1 MSLPACRRSPLKSS
15 RLGAFGAL
23 VAILLVCTP
32 LGAIAA
38 PEPLETSA
46 SQSIGQSTGESTV
59 QTTGQSTSQ
68 NTGKNTA
75 TNTDQEGRFQF
86 RSAIDAVN
94 LSLVVTD
101 KKGRFIPGLEAGD
114 FVVTENQTPQEIAFF
129 TSEVTPVTL
138 LLLLD
143 ASTSVRESVD
153 SIKEAAANFVTKL
166 WDGDKAIIADFNERV
181 RFSSHF
187 SGDIDRLIATIQ
199 SLYPA
204 GWTAL
209 YDSILLSL
217 EKVSEADGRKALLV
231 FTDGDDSRSMGQ
243 GSEASAKDAIEGA
256 KFTEVTIYSIGF
268 EGRRGAGAQGV
279 NKGFLKKI
287 SEETGGASF
296 FPKGIGDL
304 NESFEQ
310 VQNELHSQYR
320 LAYVPSNQERNGE
333 WRSIEVR
340 VKNRDDLIVRTRRG
354 YYAVPE
360 HPSM

>member
-1 MSLPACRRSPLKSS
+1 MTLVARRRCLSKRLRAPAILVVIPLLGAPAVALAQQQADKSS
-15 RLGAFGAL
+15 
-23 VAILLVCTP
+23 
-32 LGAIAA
+32 
-38 PEPLETSA
+38 SK
-46 SQSIGQSTGESTV
+46 SSD
-59 QTTGQSTSQ
+59 
-68 NTGKNTA
+68 K
-75 TNTDQEGRFQF
+75 DQEGRFQF
-86 RSAIDAVN
+86 RSTVDAVN

-101 KKGRFIPGLEAGD
+101 KKGRFIPDLKAEN
-114 FVVTENQTPQEIAFF
+114 FIVTENQVPQEIAFF

-166 WDGDKAIIADFNERV
+166 WDGDQAIIADFNERI

-187 SGDIDRLIATIQ
+187 SGDIDRLVATIQ

-209 YDSILLSL
+209 YDSILFSL
-217 EKVSEADGRKALLV
+217 EKLSGAEGRKALLV

-243 GSEASAKDAIEGA
+243 GSEASGKDAIEGA
-256 KFTEVTIYSIGF
+256 KFSEVTIYSIGF
-268 EGRRGAGAQGV
+268 EGRRGAGSQGV
-279 NKGFLKKI
+279 NKGFLKKL

-310 VQNELHSQYR
+310 IQEELHSQYR
-320 LAYVPSNQERNGE
+320 LAYVPSNQTRTGE

-354 YYAVPE
+354 YYANPE
-360 HPSM
+360 RPSM